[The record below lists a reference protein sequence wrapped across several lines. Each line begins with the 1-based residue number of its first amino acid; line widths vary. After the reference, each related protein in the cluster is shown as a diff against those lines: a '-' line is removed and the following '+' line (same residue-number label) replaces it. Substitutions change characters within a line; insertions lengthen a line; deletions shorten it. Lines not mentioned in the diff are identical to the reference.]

1 MPLYVYWHSHLACL
15 QVYFQKIVLYLLLK
29 EIKLILQKACNLLV
43 IRITASIVHYAVR
56 LKVQGYGHWLWSR
69 FVEIFSVD
77 DEFSGF
83 DLLCCLKGYSFY

>member
-1 MPLYVYWHSHLACL
+1 M
-15 QVYFQKIVLYLLLK
+15 
-29 EIKLILQKACNLLV
+29 LV
-43 IRITASIVHYAVR
+43 IRITASIVRYAMR
-56 LKVQGYGHWLWSR
+56 LKVQGYSHWLWSP